1 VAGQVRRWLLA
12 LVAASLLPASILAC
26 GDDADG
32 GPGASPDPTSSGGN
46 GTSGGDLVVYSG
58 RAEALVGPILARFE
72 EATGLGVSVKYGD
85 TAELAALLAE
95 EGDRSPAD
103 VYFAQD
109 AGALGAVSDEGL
121 LEALPADLLE
131 KVDVRFRSP
140 GGEWIGI
147 SGRARVI
154 AYNPDNVDEADLP
167 GSVLDLTG
175 EEWEGR
181 VGWAPTNGSFQAFVT
196 ALRQLEGEDG
206 AREWL
211 EGMLDNG
218 VQEYPN
224 NNSIVAAV
232 AEGEIDIGLVNH
244 YYLYGFIRDQGDGFN
259 ARNHFTRNGDAG
271 SLVNVAGVGVLASS
285 DNKDAARALVAFLLE
300 EEAQH
305 YFSEETFEYP
315 LVTGIEPDSR
325 LPSLADLNPPDL
337 DLGDLH
343 DLQGTLALLRD
354 SGVLP

>member
-1 VAGQVRRWLLA
+1 M
-12 LVAASLLPASILAC
+12 
-26 GDDADG
+26 
-32 GPGASPDPTSSGGN
+32 
-46 GTSGGDLVVYSG
+46 
-58 RAEALVGPILARFE
+58 
-72 EATGLGVSVKYGD
+72 
-85 TAELAALLAE
+85 
-95 EGDRSPAD
+95 
-103 VYFAQD
+103 
-109 AGALGAVSDEGL
+109 
-121 LEALPADLLE
+121 
-131 KVDVRFRSP
+131 
-140 GGEWIGI
+140 
-147 SGRARVI
+147 
-154 AYNPDNVDEADLP
+154 AYNPDNVDEAELP
-167 GSVLDLTG
+167 ASVLDLTR

-206 AREWL
+206 ASDWL
-211 EGMLDNG
+211 EAMLDNG

-259 ARNHFTRNGDAG
+259 ARNHFTQSGDAG

-315 LVTGIEPDSR
+315 LATGIEADSR
-325 LPSLADLNPPDL
+325 LPSLAELNPPDL
-337 DLGDLH
+337 ELGDLH
-343 DLQGTLALLRD
+343 DLEGTLALLRD
-354 SGVLP
+354 TGVLP